1 MRAFEAFAPAPR
13 EAAVYNLGGGRES
26 NVSMREAIAKCEAI
40 AGRELSW
47 ELSDEARIGDHRWY
61 VSDLDAFKADHPEW
75 RLTYGI
81 DEVLREMYERNVD
94 EWSAARTA

>member
-1 MRAFEAFAPAPR
+1 M
-13 EAAVYNLGGGRES
+13 L
-26 NVSMREAIAKCEAI
+26 EAIAKCEAI
-40 AGRELSW
+40 AGRELDW
-47 ELSDEARIGDHRWY
+47 TLSDQARIGDHRWY
-61 VSDLDAFKADHPEW
+61 DLATSTRSSADYPEW

>member
-1 MRAFEAFAPAPR
+1 M
-13 EAAVYNLGGGRES
+13 
-26 NVSMREAIAKCEAI
+26 
-40 AGRELSW
+40 
-47 ELSDEARIGDHRWY
+47 
-61 VSDLDAFKADHPEW
+61 SDLDAFKADHPEW